1 LMPLGMAL
9 VGPVTK
15 AFGERQFLLSAIV
28 FHLVVCGLV
37 LLVPGV
43 KDLRTP
49 NSIRNSSQ
57 GEQLQG

>member
-1 LMPLGMAL
+1 MAL

-15 AFGERQFLLSAIV
+15 AFGERQFLIAAIV
-28 FHLVVCGLV
+28 FHLVLCGLV

-49 NSIRNSSQ
+49 TPLRNSSQ
-57 GEQLQG
+57 GEQSQG